1 MTMLMIQES
10 IKAWRL
16 QELLNIR
23 MKNKNY
29 SLGMKQRLGIAIA
42 ILSNPNV
49 VILDEPFN
57 GLDVEGM
64 VKMRE
69 LIIRL
74 SKQYKTTFFYI

>member
-1 MTMLMIQES
+1 
-10 IKAWRL
+10 
-16 QELLNIR
+16 
-23 MKNKNY
+23 
-29 SLGMKQRLGIAIA
+29 MKQRLGIAIA